1 MPPNPNHALWQRH
14 KAHLA
19 KHNGYDGDHNMQEYA
34 HKIEHCL
41 AEASQQPSS
50 PAAALLRKWT
60 CELSSLRVF
69 LALGHLKKYLSFCSV
84 RLDGTAGPSAPQLT
98 DAWYHELLVG
108 SYTATEKQC
117 CWTASYLS
125 CDQFTI
131 LWTQFS

>member
-1 MPPNPNHALWQRH
+1 MVY

-19 KHNGYDGDHNMQEYA
+19 KHSGYDGDHTMQAYA
-34 HKIEHCL
+34 RKIEHCL

-69 LALGHLKKYLSFCSV
+69 LALGHLKKYLSCCSV
-84 RLDGTAGPSAPQLT
+84 RLDGTAEPSAPQLT

-108 SYTATEKQC
+108 SRTAAEKHCSLVQC
-117 CWTASYLS
+117 GWTASYLS
-125 CDQFTI
+125 CDQSAI
-131 LWTQFS
+131 VLTQFS